1 MKCRN
6 NCNLNIY
13 KGLNKDR
20 NDDNSVLEHSLF
32 FTVTVTLKRGSPLAS
47 VRVCVEKDAI
57 FSTPLRRT

>member
-20 NDDNSVLEHSLF
+20 NDDNSVLEHSQIF
-32 FTVTVTLKRGSPLAS
+32 VEPYRKEMKAIIHKVGDDYDQQPLDP
-47 VRVCVEKDAI
+47 CKFI
-57 FSTPLRRT
+57 F